1 MDNLLDIIY
10 TYTTNNKILDEYA
23 VKNILIQLLKD
34 NKLDTFI
41 NYKIVNKK
49 RLDTSFGN
57 KQILGEY
64 DFHDNI
70 FIYLNEINKYINCN
84 KWKTIYH
91 KEYEYNNFYE
101 CLAKNMIILETIIHE
116 VHHAKQVAMTQDIY
130 DYSVEKQIV
139 RYEID
144 YINPYFDIFDLNFIE
159 FYFDYFKRK
168 INYYHCYNISFMERM
183 ANNISLNK
191 IKEIIIKL
199 NLDNNFLYDVYKK
212 ISITYLLKE
221 YKNNLLGPT
230 IKFMKRIGC
239 TDEFNNSDVF
249 DMIDSMEYNERIKYG
264 LPITEDEYI
273 LKKTK

>member
-1 MDNLLDIIY
+1 MDNILDILY
-10 TYTTNNKILDEYA
+10 TYSTNNKTLDEWA
-23 VKNILIQLLKD
+23 VKTMLIELLKD
-34 NKLDTFI
+34 NRLDTFI
-41 NYKIVNKK
+41 NYIIVNKK
-49 RLDTSFGN
+49 RLDTSFGT
-57 KQILGEY
+57 KHILGEY
-64 DFHDNI
+64 DFRDNI

-84 KWKTIYH
+84 KWKTKYH
-91 KEYEYNNFYE
+91 KLYEYNDFYE
-101 CLAKNMIILETIIHE
+101 YLAKNMVIIETIIHE
-116 VHHAKQVAMTQDIY
+116 VHHAKQAAMTQDIY
-130 DYSVEKQIV
+130 DYSIEKQIV

-191 IKEIIIKL
+191 IKDIIIKL
-199 NLDNNFLYDVYKK
+199 NLDNNFLYIVYDN
-212 ISITYLLKE
+212 ILTTYLLKE
-221 YKNNLLGPT
+221 YKNDLIGPT

-264 LPITEDEYI
+264 LPITEDEYK